1 MEGCTSARYVDGFCI
16 KHFQDPHPGIR
27 GPGATLVHAEH
38 PDPFVGPAREVGIGM
53 TSRLTFSCLR
63 KRCSASYTVR
73 GDKLL
78 LAYAHAVLNDRK
90 EITAGVDL

>member
-1 MEGCTSARYVDGFCI
+1 
-16 KHFQDPHPGIR
+16 
-27 GPGATLVHAEH
+27 
-38 PDPFVGPAREVGIGM
+38 M

-78 LAYAHAVLNDRK
+78 LAYAHAVLNDRM